1 MGINHIFSIYLT
13 SNRAELTAV
22 ILGLRRAEN
31 WPTLYHRITNHTDSM
46 YVVEGVEKWMK
57 RWKADGWT
65 RAGKTLRNGDLWRV
79 LDKVLSEYESKGIEV
94 VITHVPGHV
103 GVHGN
108 ERADRLTK
116 ADSQRGHR
124 DAVLTPAERDAR
136 RLEGMADA
144 IVAGSLA
151 AI

>member
-1 MGINHIFSIYLT
+1 MSLFT
-13 SNRAELTAV
+13 TTTA
-22 ILGLRRAEN
+22 R
-31 WPTLYHRITNHTDSM
+31 
-46 YVVEGVEKWMK
+46 
-57 RWKADGWT
+57 

-116 ADSQRGHR
+116 VDSQRGHR

-136 RLEGMADA
+136 RLDGMADA
-144 IVAGSLA
+144 IVAGLLA
-151 AI
+151 TI